1 MGIAPSAPVRRARA
15 VRIAVAVATLTLLAA
30 CSDGDGEGDDSPTTA
45 VEAPDGTEAGVTVQG
60 FAFDPQALTV
70 APGTTVRWTNQ
81 DGAEHTVVGEGLSGS
96 LVPGG
101 TFEQR
106 FDTLGTFA
114 YACTIHP
121 SMTGT
126 ITVS

>member
-1 MGIAPSAPVRRARA
+1 MGNAPTGPVRRARA
-15 VRIAVAVATLTLLAA
+15 VRIAAAVAAITLLVA
-30 CSDGDGEGDDSPTTA
+30 CSDSDGEGDDSPTTVVA
-45 VEAPDGTEAGVTVQG
+45 PPDGTEAAVTVQG
-60 FAFDPQALTV
+60 FAFNPPALTV

-96 LVPGG
+96 LAPGG

-121 SMTGT
+121 SMTGS
-126 ITVS
+126 ITVA